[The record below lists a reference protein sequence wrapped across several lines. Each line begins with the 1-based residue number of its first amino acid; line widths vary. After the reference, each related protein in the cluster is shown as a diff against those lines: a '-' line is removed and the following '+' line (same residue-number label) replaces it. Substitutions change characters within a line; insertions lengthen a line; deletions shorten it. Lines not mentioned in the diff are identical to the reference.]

1 VRHNGHYQKQREL
14 LTGGGL
20 SGDVDRVFDVCSAT
34 KSTRQFQTLSRKLDM
49 LAEALVAV
57 EVQVLAFEA
66 IGTCLPVEVGI
77 PGIFWREQNTRQEK
91 MKNSGQDASLN
102 MSYSEIIGPG
112 HTMEDPSFAS
122 GSDAAVWNA
131 SALWIELRVAARR
144 PCTSDS
150 VGFTQGRLH
159 LPPRFGTEVK
169 YQDGRPHLDRKLS
182 SARAHCK
189 LLDSG
194 FVN

>member
-1 VRHNGHYQKQREL
+1 MGAKGGMGGVDSAALADLETEVGEIKRHVMVVDDVKVQLMAVSDRLNALTEYLVSDTRSFALPPSLHSNTHLCLHPNPVRTHCGVRHNGHYQKQREL

-77 PGIFWREQNTRQEK
+77 PGIF
-91 MKNSGQDASLN
+91 
-102 MSYSEIIGPG
+102 
-112 HTMEDPSFAS
+112 
-122 GSDAAVWNA
+122 
-131 SALWIELRVAARR
+131 
-144 PCTSDS
+144 
-150 VGFTQGRLH
+150 
-159 LPPRFGTEVK
+159 
-169 YQDGRPHLDRKLS
+169 
-182 SARAHCK
+182 
-189 LLDSG
+189 
-194 FVN
+194 